1 MRIPVR
7 VSGLMMVCLLSLAVP
22 PASACTI
29 FTASKGDTVLFAG
42 NEDQR
47 PNEAYLIVDTSG
59 SNGVV
64 YIGTSWADWDMVMQT
79 GINERGLSFDSNWI
93 PLEALNPHPERGTPG
108 EWAVTHILKECSTVE
123 EALETAFMF
132 DWGESMEYQVHF
144 ADATGDAAVI
154 HPGADGEL
162 TYTRKSEGDG
172 YHVSTNFNLVRL
184 ETGDY
189 SCRRYDTA
197 SEMLPGLGSG
207 EDLTV
212 EFAASVL
219 DATHQEGGISTIY
232 STVYDLGE
240 GIAYLYYDHRFD
252 EPVILNV
259 AAELEKG
266 DRQVNIDELLPGVQ
280 ETLVDRLLAQPLAVI
295 MVLGGIVLAVY
306 YSLRVYKGPI
316 MGENSSQVK

>member
-93 PLEALNPHPERGTPG
+93 PLEALNPHPERETPR
-108 EWAVTHILKECSTVE
+108 EWVVTHILKECSTVE
-123 EALETAFMF
+123 EALDTAFMF
-132 DWGESMEYQVHF
+132 DWGESMEYQVHL

-172 YHVSTNFNLVRL
+172 NLVSTNFNLKHL
-184 ETGDY
+184 GTGDY

-197 SEMLPGLGSG
+197 SDMLFGLGSG

-219 DATHQEGGISTIY
+219 DATHQEGEVSTIY

-252 EPVILNV
+252 EPVILDV
-259 AAELEKG
+259 AAELERG
-266 DRQVNIDELLPGVQ
+266 DRQVNIDELLNREQ
-280 ETLVDRLLAQPLAVI
+280 ETFLTQLLAQPLAVI
-295 MVLGGIVLAVY
+295 MVLGGLVLAAY
-306 YSLRVYKGPI
+306 YSLRFYKG
-316 MGENSSQVK
+316 S

>member
-1 MRIPVR
+1 MRMSVR
-7 VSGLMMVCLLSLAVP
+7 VSGLVMLCVISLALP

-29 FTASKGDTVLFAG
+29 FTASKGDTVFFAG

-47 PNEAYLIVDTSG
+47 PNEAYLFVDTSG
-59 SNGVV
+59 SYGVV
-64 YIGTSWADWDMVMQT
+64 YIGTSWANWDMVMQT

-108 EWAVTHILKECSTVE
+108 EWVVTHILKECSTVE
-123 EALETAFMF
+123 EALDTAFMF

-154 HPGADGEL
+154 HPGADGEIA
-162 TYTRKSEGDG
+162 YTRKSEGDG
-172 YHVSTNFNLVRL
+172 YLVSTNFNLVRL

-197 SEMLPGLGSG
+197 SEMLSGLGLG
-207 EDLTV
+207 EDFTV

-219 DATHQEGGISTIY
+219 DATHQEGGVSTIY
-232 STVYDLGE
+232 STVYDLSG

-252 EPVILNV
+252 EPVVLDV
-259 AAELEKG
+259 AAELERG
-266 DRQVNIDELLPGVQ
+266 DRQVNIDELLPGGQ
-280 ETLVDRLLAQPLAVI
+280 ETLVARLLAQPLVV
-295 MVLGGIVLAVY
+295 MVVLGSFVLAGF
-306 YSLRVYKGPI
+306 YSLRFYRGLGREKNI
-316 MGENSSQVK
+316 SQVY